1 MTRLA
6 ATNFPPPYDDED
18 AQLLALLSDL
28 ELSER
33 AETPIPS
40 TPSPNV
46 SISRRIGTAPCPRL
60 RPNFATPPR
69 TPDTLYSYQSPTAT
83 GTTPSWFEAAAQTQG
98 VPGASP
104 RRTTPKKSKAHR
116 NYGGYAVFFGLTT
129 GSFATWHEIAP
140 LVLKVSCSL
149 YQGYRTLEL
158 ARAAYDYAHE
168 HGWTRV
174 LESPPI
180 VSSQAPIRKLPSPTA
195 GPNPLHAGIRCDGRW
210 YVVFSGIH
218 PAPIVLSASHSIC
231 HTLPSEPRAPSTVM
245 SSTNSPGI
253 VTQYQL
259 LQRRK
264 EVQREK
270 TRIRMAQ
277 FRLRLKEM
285 PSEEQEAFKARARD
299 ARARYR
305 AIRYRHAFPETYA
318 DGALPYP
325 TTPPQLSHV
334 SCSMNSQGGM
344 TAAPILK
351 DC

>member
-83 GTTPSWFEAAAQTQG
+83 GTTPSWYHPYPLIHICARPNSFPHRFEAAAQTQG

-129 GSFATWHEIAP
+129 GSFATWYGY
-140 LVLKVSCSL
+140 LTLSMYCVLLTVYCLGMKSRHL
-149 YQGYRTLEL
+149 Y
-158 ARAAYDYAHE
+158 
-168 HGWTRV
+168 
-174 LESPPI
+174 
-180 VSSQAPIRKLPSPTA
+180 
-195 GPNPLHAGIRCDGRW
+195 
-210 YVVFSGIH
+210 
-218 PAPIVLSASHSIC
+218 
-231 HTLPSEPRAPSTVM
+231 
-245 SSTNSPGI
+245 
-253 VTQYQL
+253 
-259 LQRRK
+259 
-264 EVQREK
+264 
-270 TRIRMAQ
+270 
-277 FRLRLKEM
+277 
-285 PSEEQEAFKARARD
+285 
-299 ARARYR
+299 
-305 AIRYRHAFPETYA
+305 
-318 DGALPYP
+318 
-325 TTPPQLSHV
+325 
-334 SCSMNSQGGM
+334 
-344 TAAPILK
+344 
-351 DC
+351 